1 MIRRSLW
8 SLGTAA
14 AVVLLLLPL
23 TATAQRF
30 GGRGVSVSV
39 GRGGVGVGNYGYG
52 YGRPG
57 YAGYGYGYG
66 NYGWY
71 GNRSYD
77 GAWGYY
83 PSAYSYPTYVSGY
96 GYPAYARSYA
106 YEPSRPYG
114 TTYTSFYPPTS
125 AAPGPYFAPSPAVS
139 SSVVNA
145 TIQLPSPDAELW
157 VEGERMS
164 ATGATRRFAS
174 PQLEPGRTYTY
185 TFKARWTEGDRPV
198 ERTKE
203 IDVRPGDNI
212 SVDFSKP

>member
-30 GGRGVSVSV
+30 GGRGVSVYV
-39 GRGGVGVGNYGYG
+39 GRGGIGVGYGSYA
-52 YGRPG
+52 RPG
-57 YAGYGYGYG
+57 YAGYGYG

-71 GNRSYD
+71 GSRYYGSP
-77 GAWGYY
+77 WGYY
-83 PSAYSYPTYVSGY
+83 PSAYGYPTYVSGY
-96 GYPAYARSYA
+96 GYPAYAGSYV

-114 TTYTSFYPPTS
+114 TYTSFYPPTS
-125 AAPGPYFAPSPAVS
+125 AAPGPYAAPSPAVS

-164 ATGATRRFAS
+164 ATGATRRFVS

-203 IDVRPGDNI
+203 VDVRPGDNI